1 MTVVPPTRPSR
12 RIGAAL
18 VAAGLVTAV
27 SAVAL
32 GVSASPAGGAELFSF
47 DLRSGARAYTYFNED
62 AKDAGI
68 GFPGVPVNES
78 RAELQNG
85 PVGYGLSSLGWPG
98 PLASNAGSLILVLN
112 PSAPPQANQANYP
125 VRAEARTGPEPP
137 TTENNTVPG
146 TSMKATA
153 TADMVEATTTMGA
166 AAGDPGAF
174 GPTASHAL
182 TKTTT
187 SGGEAVS
194 SSELRD
200 VVIGPITFES
210 IVSVASA
217 KTDGTKAEADAQTQ
231 VTGMEVGGQ
240 PAYFD
245 DEGLKI
251 GEQNQPANAVANQIA
266 QQALEQAGFQ
276 IVIGVPTKEVDGATA
291 TATAPSIIITH
302 PGGTNPGGGIILGG
316 ATAQVTGAPSLD
328 DLLGDVV
335 TDVDGGDLG
344 STGGT
349 GDLGNTDVGSVVPD
363 TPAPTTDTGSSSS
376 GGVAISP
383 QNTVATGKPI
393 QPIVVILALF
403 GAGLMA
409 LGARRLTDEVLAER
423 AAAISCPLVDS

>member
-1 MTVVPPTRPSR
+1 MTAVPPTR
-12 RIGAAL
+12 RIGAGL
-18 VAAGLVTAV
+18 IAAGLVAAA

-32 GVSASPAGGAELFSF
+32 GVTASPAGGAELFSF

-68 GFPGVPVNES
+68 GFPGVPVNEA

-112 PSAPPQANQANYP
+112 PSAPPQTNQANYP
-125 VRAEARTGPEPP
+125 VRAEARTGQEPP

-153 TADMVEATTTMGA
+153 TADTVEAITTMGA

-174 GPTASHAL
+174 GPTMSRAL
-182 TKTTT
+182 TKTTAE
-187 SGGEAVS
+187 GGEAS
-194 SSELRD
+194 SVSELRN
-200 VVIGPITFES
+200 VVIGPITFDS
-210 IVSVASA
+210 IVSTAVAT
-217 KTDGTKAEADAQTQ
+217 TDGQKSAADAQTQ
-231 VTGMEVGGQ
+231 VTGMEIGGQ

-266 QQALEQAGFQ
+266 KQALEQAGFQ

-291 TATAPSIIITH
+291 TASAPSIIITH

-316 ATAQVTGAPSLD
+316 ANAQVTGAPSLD
-328 DLLGDVV
+328 DLLGGVVDVGGGGADLGGS
-335 TDVDGGDLG
+335 TGGGGDLG
-344 STGGT
+344 GGT
-349 GDLGNTDVGSVVPD
+349 GDVGDLGPD
-363 TPAPTTDTGSSSS
+363 TSPDTDTGASNA
-376 GGVAISP
+376 GGVAFSP
-383 QNTVATGKPI
+383 ASSVTPGKPI

-409 LGARRLTDEVLAER
+409 LGARRLTDEVLTER
-423 AAAISCPLVDS
+423 AAAISCPLVET